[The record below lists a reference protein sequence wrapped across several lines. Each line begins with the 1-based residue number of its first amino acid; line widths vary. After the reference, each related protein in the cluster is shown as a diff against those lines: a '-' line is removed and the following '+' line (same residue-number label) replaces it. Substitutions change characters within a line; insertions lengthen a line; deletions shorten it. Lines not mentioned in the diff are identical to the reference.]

1 MKHKS
6 LTLHASLLLLVLCPM
21 PYALSQHYGWVD
33 YRSKIPD
40 FPGDTV
46 LKNGSRSI
54 ADFQDVFFID
64 DNEGWVTTMNG
75 AEFDAVIL
83 HTLDGGETWDIQ
95 TPPSKCSPIWMLDK
109 NTGYAG
115 SFDGRIYKTTD
126 GGQTWLY
133 HSWANGPVRDIAF
146 PPDEDIGY
154 AVIDRS
160 SFMYRI
166 KPDALEAI
174 QLNGPNFWSS
184 ISCPAV
190 DKVWFVGGGTILFYD
205 GNTLEYSSGVIG
217 GYFNSILF
225 ANASLGWTAND
236 VCVGGYYAPKDS
248 WVHLVDYEGCGWDMC
263 NIGEDHLWV
272 VGINGLLMNTH
283 NAKDFKRLDNGHAEV
298 NVVWETPDHPLGDVF
313 FSAVHATS
321 VHNVFVVGVDESIM
335 KYTQVSGIEEE
346 QQSACGIELYPN
358 PTRGKFQITNSKHQ
372 TNTKTQI
379 QNIEAVDLYG
389 KTLEL
394 WNTGTLEQSNPEP
407 GTWNLELDISHL
419 PAGIY
424 LIKINLENQTIVKK
438 IIKL

>member
-1 MKHKS
+1 MMNGLINSKININMKKPV
-6 LTLHASLLLLVLCPM
+6 LLFTFFF
-21 PYALSQHYGWVD
+21 YLSNYSFAQQFGWVD
-33 YRSKIPD
+33 YRSKISD

-64 DNEGWVTTMNG
+64 DNEGWVTTENG

-83 HTLDGGETWDIQ
+83 HTIDGGETWEIQ
-95 TPPSKCSPIWMLDK
+95 TPPSKCSSIWMLDK

-154 AVIDRS
+154 AVIDGS

-184 ISCPAV
+184 ISCPAI

-205 GNTLEYSSGVIG
+205 GNTLEYSSGVIC
-217 GYFNSILF
+217 GYFTSILF
-225 ANASLGWTAND
+225 ANASLGWTASD
-236 VCVGGYYAPKDS
+236 GCVGGYYAPKDS
-248 WVHLVDYEGCGWDMC
+248 WVHLVDFEASQSGFDMC
-263 NIGEDHLWV
+263 NVGEDHLWV

-283 NAKDFKRLDNGHAEV
+283 NAKDFKRLDDGHAEV
-298 NVVWETPDHPLGDVF
+298 NVVWETPEHPLGNTLL
-313 FSAVHATS
+313 SAVHATS
-321 VHNVFVVGVDESIM
+321 VHNVFVVGVDKSIM
-335 KYTQVSGIEEE
+335 KYTQVSGIGDEVEHLKFE
-346 QQSACGIELYPN
+346 IYPN
-358 PTRGKFQITNSKHQ
+358 PAVSVIG
-372 TNTKTQI
+372 I
-379 QNIEAVDLYG
+379 QSAVFSRQSSNIEIYDLNG
-389 KTLEL
+389 RK
-394 WNTGTLEQSNPEP
+394 
-407 GTWNLELDISHL
+407 
-419 PAGIY
+419 
-424 LIKINLENQTIVKK
+424 LIEKQIKSGSESIEIDVSILKNGVYFCRLIFENKSATQKL
-438 IIKL
+438 IIQK